1 MGYKSRTLL
10 LPFVDEVL
18 KNKLPFDTVKYIST
32 YLAKYIY
39 FYPLESTYILRV
51 KTRKEKHYTPHL
63 VSKYYKH

>member
-18 KNKLPFDTVKYIST
+18 KNKLPHDTVRHIST

-39 FYPLESTYILRV
+39 FYPLETTYILRV
-51 KTRKEKHYTPHL
+51 KTRKEKHYIPHL
-63 VSKYYKH
+63 VSKYHRY

>member
-18 KNKLPFDTVKYIST
+18 KNKLPHDTVMHIST

-39 FYPLESTYILRV
+39 FYPLETTYMLRV

-63 VSKYYKH
+63 VSKYHRY

>member
-18 KNKLPFDTVKYIST
+18 KNKLPHDTVMHIST

-39 FYPLESTYILRV
+39 FYPLETTYILRV

-63 VSKYYKH
+63 VSKYHRY